1 MTVRFD
7 EQQAEEV
14 DRLLLDLRA
23 DVGRRLDKA
32 EVVRALLLLADD
44 GGPVR
49 RALVKGLKGSR

>member
-7 EQQAEEV
+7 EQQAEEA

-32 EVVRALLLLADD
+32 EAVRALLLLADD

-49 RALVKGLKGSR
+49 GALVKGLRGSR